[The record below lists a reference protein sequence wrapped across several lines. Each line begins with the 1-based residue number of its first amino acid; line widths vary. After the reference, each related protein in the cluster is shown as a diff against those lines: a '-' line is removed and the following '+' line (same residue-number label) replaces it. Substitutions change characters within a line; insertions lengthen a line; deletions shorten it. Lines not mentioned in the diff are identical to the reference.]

1 MKFELDLSKYA
12 AKSDLEKA
20 TGVGTSGVAQKTD
33 LASLK
38 SDLDKLDS
46 DKLENVSSGLNNLK
60 SDIDKLDA
68 DEWVSAP
75 ACLSKPSDVVKHDVV
90 KELNIISYFKT
101 LITLVLLMLVI

>member
-20 TGVGTSGVAQKTD
+20 TGVVISGIAQKTD

-38 SDLDKLDS
+38 SNLDKLDS

-60 SDIDKLDA
+60 SDDKLDA
-68 DEWVSAP
+68 DEWVPAP

-90 KELNIISYFKT
+90 KELNIIS
-101 LITLVLLMLVI
+101 